1 MLNPNTLTA
10 GLAGLVVGGALADAL
25 EGIYVLATGT
35 AGVGAAI
42 GVLYGIVSRRR
53 RRRARDPLAWGADQS
68 PDLHTSGLVGGAIG
82 AIIGLLLGILD
93 ALIGG

>member
-1 MLNPNTLTA
+1 MNANTLTA
-10 GLAGLVVGGALADAL
+10 AIAGLVLGGALADAL

-42 GVLYGIVSRRR
+42 GVLYGVVSKRRR
-53 RRRARDPLAWGADQS
+53 QRSRDPLAWGADNS
-68 PDLHTSGLVGGAIG
+68 PDLHTRGLVGGAIG
-82 AIIGLLLGILD
+82 AIIGLLLGVLD